1 MEAERDITEEEI
13 ALLVERF
20 YAKVR
25 KDPEIGPVFNDAVQ
39 DWDEHIALLK
49 NFWSSVLLASGR
61 YKGSPMMAHLPLPIE
76 RQFFDRWL
84 QLFAETAHEVMP
96 ASLAFMVIGKA
107 ERIAD
112 TLKLGLYAY
121 KPDSHLAAP

>member
-1 MEAERDITEEEI
+1 MEAEREITEEDI
-13 ALLVERF
+13 ARLVERF

-25 KDPEIGPVFNDAVQ
+25 KDPEIGPVFNDAVK
-39 DWDEHIALLK
+39 DWGEHIALLK

-84 QLFAETAHEVMP
+84 QLFAETAREVMP
-96 ASLAFMVIGKA
+96 ASLARIVTGKA
-107 ERIAD
+107 ERIAE
-112 TLKLGLYAY
+112 TLKLGLYAST
-121 KPDSHLAAP
+121 PDSHLTAP